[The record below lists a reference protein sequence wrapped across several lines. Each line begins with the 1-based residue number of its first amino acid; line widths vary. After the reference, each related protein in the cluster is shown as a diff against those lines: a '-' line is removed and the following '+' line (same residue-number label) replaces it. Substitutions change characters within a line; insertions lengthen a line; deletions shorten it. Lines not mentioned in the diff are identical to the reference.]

1 MIMLA
6 YDAIIVVNEAKDVLT
21 HRKLNNI
28 DANVDETFE
37 DYVASTIDPGNVL
50 FIIALVICAIS
61 ILGLLLLSRISNKQ
75 LDRWIEQLQN
85 TGCGSPLGILL
96 ACCWLDSREVNS
108 LNNNKTGH
116 LDEIL
121 NPTKDDNDPFPQA
134 QIEQSTVNDE
144 GGVVH
149 NNNPLLFFWTVAKYD
164 NETYR
169 ILRLV
174 IPFTC

>member
-1 MIMLA
+1 MLV
-6 YDAIIVVNEAKDVLT
+6 YDAINEAEEDVVILLTT

-50 FIIALVICAIS
+50 FIIALVICASS
-61 ILGLLLLSRISNKQ
+61 ILGLLLLSRITNKQ

-85 TGCGSPLGILL
+85 TWCGSPLGNT
-96 ACCWLDSREVNS
+96 LD
-108 LNNNKTGH
+108 NNRTGH

-121 NPTKDDNDPFPQA
+121 NPTKHESYNDPLPQA